1 METCRPATVL
11 VAANEPAIVHT
22 MGRIL
27 RKRGLSVWEAF
38 APDEAVRLAESRHDP
53 LDLLIADF
61 EMPETDRNELCRI
74 LRARNRGMRCLF
86 MSESAPDRHCRDEH
100 SPTETRFIQ
109 KPFGLVLLGAVV
121 DELLVR

>member
-11 VAANEPAIVHT
+11 VAVNEPAIVHT

-38 APDEAVRLAESRHDP
+38 APDEAVRLAESRHEP

-61 EMPETDRNELCRI
+61 EMPERERNELCRI
-74 LRARNRGMRCLF
+74 LRARDPGLRCLF
-86 MSESAPDRHCRDEH
+86 LSESAPDGHNRDAHPSAEAWL
-100 SPTETRFIQ
+100 IQ
-109 KPFGLVLLGAVV
+109 KPFGLVLLAAVV